1 MAKWH
6 YAITAKK
13 RANIVEESSATQ
25 KVSISGATEIIENKE
40 GLFSRYDFA
49 RGKTSVFLNM
59 ILATLCL
66 GSIILVSTIIIEK
79 DILLNQSLEY
89 RMASDIIATSGL
101 FLTAVSFP
109 SVKQKFMNTLRLGKL
124 GNHLCLIFC
133 SFALPIWSA
142 AILFLCG
149 LNERIANM
157 ISLACILISIWNF
170 CCNTQYIE

>member
-40 GLFSRYDFA
+40 GLFPRYDLNC
-49 RGKTSVFLNM
+49 GKTSVFLNI
-59 ILATLCL
+59 ILAILCI
-66 GSIILVSTIIIEK
+66 GSVIFVSTIIIEK

-89 RMASDIIATSGL
+89 RMASDVIATSGL
-101 FLTAVSFP
+101 FLMVISFP
-109 SVKQKFMNTLRLGKL
+109 SVKQKLMKILQLGKI

-133 SFALPIWSA
+133 SFAFPICAA

-149 LNERIANM
+149 FSERIANM
-157 ISLACILISIWNF
+157 ISLVCIFVSIWNF
-170 CCNTQYIE
+170 C

>member
-40 GLFSRYDFA
+40 GMFPRYDLNC
-49 RGKTSVFLNM
+49 GKTSVFLNIMLM
-59 ILATLCL
+59 ILCF
-66 GSIILVSTIIIEK
+66 GSIALVFIIIIEK
-79 DILLNQSLEY
+79 DIFLNQSLEY

-133 SFALPIWSA
+133 SFALPIGRQPFFSYVA
-142 AILFLCG
+142 
-149 LNERIANM
+149 
-157 ISLACILISIWNF
+157 
-170 CCNTQYIE
+170 